1 MHIRTLVQSTPILLI
16 SSWNAAGRALH
27 LQVILNRCST
37 KTAAIQLMIRT
48 DFSFRISFCFPFL
61 LAAALVSAP
70 LAAQQGPAFL
80 KQTNTRWADSVFKT
94 MTPDERIGQLF
105 MVAAYSNKDAKHVK
119 TISDLVKN
127 NKIGGLIFFQGGP
140 VRQANLTN
148 KYQKLSKVPL
158 LISIDGEWGLAM
170 RLDSTIKY
178 PKQMTL
184 GAIENDSLIYAMG
197 RDVAMQCKRM
207 GIHINLAPVA
217 DVNNNPKNPV
227 IGVRSF
233 GESKEAVARKAAMYM
248 KGMQDAGIMTSAKH
262 FPGHGDTESDSHKTL
277 PEILHP
283 REHIDSLELYPF
295 KQLINEGL
303 SGMMVAHLYV
313 PAFDTTRNTATT
325 LSRNVVTG
333 LLKDSLHFNG
343 LVFTDAL
350 DMKGVSKF
358 YGPGEVNLK
367 ALLAGND
374 VLLFA
379 EDVPV
384 AIALIKKAIAEGKIT
399 QDEIDQHCKKILY
412 AKQWAGLNH
421 YKPIK
426 TKNLVEDLNN
436 PKYDWLLRRL
446 ADASVTVLQNRNN
459 VLPLMRL
466 DTVKG
471 AVLCIGN
478 KNEVEFQRTAALY
491 TGLTA
496 FNIDRDAKNATRDT
510 LISKLEKFNT
520 ILVSI
525 NNTNVKLTDNFGI
538 TPLAEFLLDTLTKKN
553 KRIVVSVFASPYAL
567 QFIPSAL
574 KADAVVMGYEEL
586 PVVQQVAAQVIF
598 GGQTARGKFPV
609 TYAGFAAGTGV
620 NTGAPVRLSYTLP
633 EAVNASR
640 EKLARIDSLALEG
653 IRKKAYP
660 GCQVIAVKDGQVF
673 YMKSFGSFTYDGQ
686 RKVKNSD
693 IYDLAS
699 ITKIAATTAAV
710 MKFTELNYMH
720 LDSNLSDYLPGLVG
734 TNKADIVLRHMLTH
748 QAGLEAWIPF
758 WKRTVND
765 SGALKT
771 SIYRKTW
778 SDSFPIR
785 VATGVYIQ
793 RSYKDSIY
801 KQLVSSS
808 VSAEKKYKYS
818 DLGYYFLKRIIE
830 EKSKM
835 LLSDYVSK
843 TFYQPLGL
851 QTMGYLPRLR
861 FETARIAPTE
871 KDMAFRK
878 QVLQGD
884 VHDQG
889 AAMLGGVAGHAG
901 LFSNANDLAVMMQ
914 LYLNKGTYGGVRY
927 LDSTTVN
934 EFTRIQFPANDN
946 RRGIGF
952 DKPEPDPKKDSP
964 VCRNASLSSFG
975 HLGFTG
981 TMTWADPETGIVYVF
996 LSNRVYPD
1004 ADDNRLAKLGTRS
1017 SILKVIYESIGK

>member
-1 MHIRTLVQSTPILLI
+1 
-16 SSWNAAGRALH
+16 
-27 LQVILNRCST
+27 
-37 KTAAIQLMIRT
+37 MIRT
-48 DFSFRISFCFPFL
+48 DFSFRKTLYIPFF
-61 LAAALVSAP
+61 LVFAGLSGHVSG
-70 LAAQQGPAFL
+70 QQGPAFL
-80 KQTNTRWADSVFKT
+80 QQTDTRWADSVFKKL
-94 MTPDERIGQLF
+94 TPDERIAQLF

-119 TISDLVKN
+119 EISELVKT

-197 RDVAMQCKRM
+197 RDVAQQCKRL

-217 DVNNNPKNPV
+217 DINNNPMNPV

-233 GESKEAVARKAAMYM
+233 GENKEAVARKAAMYM
-248 KGMQDAGIMTSAKH
+248 KGMQDGGIMTSAKH
-262 FPGHGDTESDSHKTL
+262 FPGHGDTDSDSHKTL
-277 PEILHP
+277 PEILHS
-283 REHIDSLELYPF
+283 RAHMDSLELYPF
-295 KQLINEGL
+295 RELINQGL
-303 SGMMVAHLYV
+303 SGMMVAHLSV
-313 PAFDTTRNTATT
+313 PAFDTARNTAST
-325 LSRNVVTG
+325 LSHHVVTK
-333 LLKDSLHFNG
+333 LLKDSLQFKG

-350 DMKGVSKF
+350 DMKGVTKF
-358 YGPGEVNLK
+358 YGPGEINLK

-379 EDVPV
+379 EDVPQ
-384 AIALIKKAIAEGKIT
+384 AIAIIKKAIAEGKIS
-399 QDEIDQHCKKILY
+399 QDEIDQRCKKILY
-412 AKQWAGLNH
+412 AKQWVGLNH
-421 YKPIK
+421 YKPVK
-426 TKNLVEDLNN
+426 TKNLVDDLNN

-459 VLPLMRL
+459 LMPLMRL
-466 DTVKG
+466 DTVKA
-471 AVLCIGN
+471 AVLCIGS
-478 KNEVEFQRTAALY
+478 KNEVDFQRTAALY
-491 TGLTA
+491 TGVTA
-496 FNIDRDAKNATRDT
+496 FCIDRDAKNAERDT
-510 LISKLEKFNT
+510 LLSKLKKFNT
-520 ILVSI
+520 ILISI
-525 NNTNVKLTDNFGI
+525 NNTNVKLKDNFGI
-538 TPLAEFLLDTLTKKN
+538 TPLAETMLDTLAKMN
-553 KRIVVSVFASPYAL
+553 KRLVVSVFASPYAL

-574 KADAVVMGYEEL
+574 KADAVIMGYEEL
-586 PVVQQVAAQVIF
+586 PVVQQVAAQLVF
-598 GGQTARGKFPV
+598 GGQTANGKFPV
-609 TYAGFAAGTGV
+609 TYSGFSAGTGI
-620 NTGAPVRLSYTLP
+620 NTGAPVRLSYTVP

-640 EKLARIDSLALEG
+640 EKLAQIDSLALEG

-660 GCQVIAVKDGQVF
+660 GCQVVAVKDGKVF
-673 YMKSFGSFTYDGQ
+673 YMKSFGSFTYDGRQ
-686 RKVKNSD
+686 KVKNSD

-699 ITKIAATTAAV
+699 ITKVASTTAAV
-710 MKFTELNYMH
+710 MKFTELKYIN
-720 LDSNLSDYLPGLVG
+720 LDSNLSDYLPSLVG
-734 TNKADIVLRHMLTH
+734 TNKADIVLREMLAH

-758 WKRTVND
+758 YKKTLND
-765 SGALKT
+765 SGALKKN
-771 SIYRKTW
+771 IYRKTW

-793 RSYKDSIY
+793 RSYKDSIF
-801 KQLVSSS
+801 KQLVNSP
-808 VSAEKKYKYS
+808 VSADKKYKYS

-830 EKSKM
+830 EKTNM
-835 LLSDYVSK
+835 LLSDYVYK
-843 TFYQPLGL
+843 TFYQPMGL

-861 FETARIAPTE
+861 YESARIAPTE
-871 KDMAFRK
+871 KDMVFRK
-878 QVLQGD
+878 QILQGD

-901 LFSNANDLAVMMQ
+901 LFSNANDLAAMMQ

-927 LDSTTVN
+927 LDSALVN

-952 DKPEPDPKKDSP
+952 DKPEPDTKKDSP
-964 VCRNASLSSFG
+964 VCRNASLDSFG

-981 TMTWADPETGIVYVF
+981 TMTWADPESGIVYVF